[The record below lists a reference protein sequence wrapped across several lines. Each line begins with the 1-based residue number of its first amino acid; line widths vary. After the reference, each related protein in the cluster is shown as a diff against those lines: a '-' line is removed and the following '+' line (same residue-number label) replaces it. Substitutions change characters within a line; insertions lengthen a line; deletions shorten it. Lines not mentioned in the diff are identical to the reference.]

1 MTRPD
6 DEDFS
11 PIDLDDDL
19 VRQAILQTQGREYTD
34 EEIEELAL
42 EAAEQSEEFKELE
55 ARQAQGLW
63 NYPFEG
69 ADVFL
74 AVDEYGDEIIP
85 TDLDVIKYLCRNIVR
100 RELSFFEIDK
110 LDKPITRS
118 ELAIVVYTKVR
129 AFFPNYEIGREKLK
143 TLLDAL
149 TNNPIAEPGMTIPVW
164 NGRTV
169 SKPGNETP
177 LLFDNGLFTV
187 NEWRKPA
194 FRNLSHAEPDI
205 ACLMNFYPSSLKAKK
220 KKFAW
225 GGKGPAYAYYHPEAQ
240 PERGMLN
247 TGNYRQTIESHINE
261 RLKIAMDEIGFGITH
276 EQPHRKAKEASDD
289 VPF

>member
-1 MTRPD
+1 M
-6 DEDFS
+6 
-11 PIDLDDDL
+11 
-19 VRQAILQTQGREYTD
+19 
-34 EEIEELAL
+34 
-42 EAAEQSEEFKELE
+42 K
-55 ARQAQGLW
+55 
-63 NYPFEG
+63 
-69 ADVFL
+69 
-74 AVDEYGDEIIP
+74 
-85 TDLDVIKYLCRNIVR
+85 
-100 RELSFFEIDK
+100 IDK

-149 TNNPIAEPGMTIPVW
+149 TNNPTAEPGMTIPVW